1 VEFLVPTILSTLKSC
16 SLTTVS
22 SGFTDKVKTMKKM
35 MVLISAL
42 AVLMIAFS
50 GCVGNGN
57 SAVNGTEP
65 GTPGANA
72 ISDVNASEISKLK
85 TVPANFSYNATLP
98 LTIDEIK
105 RYYKAENVSG
115 ILEGSEGCYED
126 SNKTDY
132 YIDVIKLGD
141 QEATNNFITAYKSS
155 FPQLENNSSR
165 FVEDS
170 FNGHSVVR
178 IIKYE
183 TSEGKSVPRYSYIW
197 SNKNYVIAV
206 FGNSPEYSPVRQ
218 LAEATGY

>member
-1 VEFLVPTILSTLKSC
+1 L
-16 SLTTVS
+16 S
-22 SGFTDKVKTMKKM
+22 SGFTDKVKIMKKM
-35 MVLISAL
+35 MALISAL

-72 ISDVNASEISKLK
+72 ISDVNVSEISKLK
-85 TVPANFSYNATLP
+85 TVPANFSYNAALP

-105 RYYKAENVSG
+105 RDYKAENVSG
-115 ILEGSEGCYED
+115 ILEGYEGCYKD

-155 FPQLENNSSR
+155 FSPLKNVSR
-165 FVEDS
+165 FTDES
-170 FNGHSVVR
+170 FNGHSAVKITDYV
-178 IIKYE
+178 
-183 TSEGKSVPRYSYIW
+183 TSEGKDIPRYSYIW
-197 SNKNYVIAV
+197 NNKNYVIVV
-206 FGNSPEYSPVRQ
+206 FGNTADDSLVKR